1 MKIGTFLMASSTS
14 SFAFQMLILVAFI
27 VLMYFLLVRPQ
38 KKKEKTVNEM
48 RNSLRVG
55 DEIIT
60 IGGICGKIVK
70 TKDQSLI
77 IQVGADK
84 TKFEVMRW
92 SISSVTSKSKKGDQK
107 GAGGLDEDEESEVRT
122 RKSSPKRLKKAK
134 SEEPAE
140 KKDAKAEKAPVSAEE
155 KGEAAVKEDA
165 SGTDSA
171 ADSAAEK

>member
-1 MKIGTFLMASSTS
+1 MKFGTFLMASSTS

-60 IGGICGKIVK
+60 IGGICGKIV
-70 TKDQSLI
+70 
-77 IQVGADK
+77 DK

-165 SGTDSA
+165 SGA
-171 ADSAAEK
+171 ESAAEK